1 MSIRLNR
8 LRSLDEFHDYCHRY
22 ATQMEAHFARVNDA
36 LEWVDDQNQ
45 TRFKA
50 FSYPAGRKVQLIVN
64 RQQVEGRWIRNDR
77 ESFVCPKTGLNN
89 RMRASIHLMDL
100 VADLYPDSRIYLTE
114 QVTSLFRAVQRQYP
128 DCVGSEYLGENFSPG
143 MVNAEGVRHEDL
155 ERLSFA
161 DQSFDLVMSF
171 DVLEHVVDAH
181 RSMQEVFR
189 CLDDGGTFMWTAP
202 FDSGKKQNT
211 VRAVV
216 QDDEIVH
223 LMPPEYHGD
232 PMKPDGVLC
241 FRYFGWDVLDELRE
255 IGFQDA
261 YVLLVH
267 SEMYGYV
274 GHPLSFVVAK
284 KAGL

>member
-1 MSIRLNR
+1 MTIRLNR
-8 LRSLDEFHDYCHRY
+8 LRCLEDFQDYYRRFDS
-22 ATQMEAHFARVNDA
+22 QEKAHFARMCER
-36 LEWVDDQNQ
+36 LEWKNDQNE

-50 FSYPAGRKVQLIVN
+50 FSYPVGRKLPLIVT
-64 RQQVEGRWIRNDR
+64 RQWLNGRWVVNYR

-89 RMRASIHLMDL
+89 RMRASIHVMDL
-100 VADLYPDSRIYLTE
+100 EANLYPDSRIYLTE
-114 QVTSLFRAVQRQYP
+114 QVTPLFASLQSRYP
-128 DCVGSEYLGENFSPG
+128 NLTGSEYRGEDYAPG
-143 MVNAEGVRHEDL
+143 AVDGHGVRHENL

-161 DQSFDLVMSF
+161 DQSFDLIMSF
-171 DVLEHVVDAH
+171 DVLEHVADAR

-189 CLDDGGTFMWTAP
+189 CLNQGATFLWTAP
-202 FDSGKKQNT
+202 FDAGKKNNT

-216 QDDEIVH
+216 QDGELVH

-241 FRYFGWDVLDELRE
+241 FRYFGWDVLNEMRD

-267 SEMYGYV
+267 SELYGYV
-274 GHPLSFVVAK
+274 GDPLSFFVAK
-284 KAGL
+284 R